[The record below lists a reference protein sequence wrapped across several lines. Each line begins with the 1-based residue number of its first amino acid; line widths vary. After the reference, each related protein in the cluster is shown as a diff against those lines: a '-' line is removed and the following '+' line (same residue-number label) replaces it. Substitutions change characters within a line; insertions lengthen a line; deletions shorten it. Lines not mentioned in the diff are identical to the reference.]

1 MVSSKGEPTEPKLKA
16 KVTEK
21 VKQQTNKDGSGKGKM
36 AAWKAAKISKEY
48 EARGGDYENV
58 QGSKNKAQKGPPEK
72 KSAAQEGD
80 DTAIGR
86 PIGNGSVERR
96 KRGKNEKEPRKGTR
110 SSARQKRVEAGAE
123 GGEDES
129 GTAKIKEKE
138 KEEEEEKSLG
148 DTGYDET
155 EEEVLE
161 RSKTKGQGK
170 RKSAADSDEPETEA
184 IEEEEHPKTKK
195 AKTGGKKK

>member
-1 MVSSKGEPTEPKLKA
+1 M
-16 KVTEK
+16 
-21 VKQQTNKDGSGKGKM
+21 
-36 AAWKAAKISKEY
+36 
-48 EARGGDYENV
+48 

-72 KSAAQEGD
+72 KSAAEEGD
-80 DTAIGR
+80 DTATGR
-86 PIGNGSVERR
+86 PIGNGSGERR

-123 GGEDES
+123 DGGDES

-138 KEEEEEKSLG
+138 KEEDEEEEEKSLG
-148 DTGYDET
+148 DAGYGDET
-155 EEEVLE
+155 EEEVVE

-170 RKSAADSDEPETEA
+170 RKSAADSDELETEA
-184 IEEEEHPKTKK
+184 IEGEEHPKTKK